1 MKLSITSFFVLLGI
15 TATVLAQSTGSTPG
29 VGGLRNLAN
38 LREGV
43 KRMRVSS
50 FDRTGANRDFLQNVE
65 PGKRA
70 TLAEI
75 QGAGTVTHI
84 WVTISSP
91 ERYHLRRIVLRAY
104 WDGETEPS
112 IETPIG
118 DFFGL
123 GYGEAN
129 YWASAPLAVSDR
141 ALNCF
146 FPMPFS
152 RGARIEIENQ
162 GERPIG
168 AFYYYVDYEAYQAG
182 SESAR
187 AVERQGRFHAW
198 WNRELTKAGDG
209 SPNPDGKSNY
219 LIMDTTG
226 RGHYVGVVMHIQG
239 LATGWWGEG
248 DDMMYIDGEAMPTLN
263 GTGLEDYF
271 CGAWNFNLLNREYN
285 FPYFGYS
292 RKGNAHPDYTGRH
305 SMYRFHIEDPV
316 TFDKSLRV
324 TIEHGHANDRGDDYS
339 SVAYWYQ
346 TEPHKKFPALA
357 AVAGRLPID
366 SWTAVPK

>member
-1 MKLSITSFFVLLGI
+1 MNRVTLLLSLALLLPVVAHSQD
-15 TATVLAQSTGSTPG
+15 ATPE
-29 VGGLRNLAN
+29 VGALRNLAN

-43 KRMRVSS
+43 KRLRVSS
-50 FDRTGANRDFLQNVE
+50 YDRTGGNRDFLLNIE
-65 PGKRA
+65 AGKKA

-75 QGAGTVTHI
+75 QGAGTITHI

-112 IETPIG
+112 IEAPIG

-123 GYGEAN
+123 GYGEAY

-146 FPMPFS
+146 FPMPFA

-162 GERPIG
+162 GERPIA
-168 AFYYYVDYEAYQAG
+168 AFYYYVDYESYSLG
-182 SESAR
+182 SPSAR
-187 AVERQGRFHAW
+187 AAERQGRFHAW
-198 WNRELTKAGDG
+198 WNRQLTKA
-209 SPNPDGKSNY
+209 SDGKPNQDGKNNY

-226 RGHYVGVVMHIQG
+226 HGHYVGVVMHIQA
-239 LATGWWGEG
+239 LATGSWGEG
-248 DDMMYIDGEAMPTLN
+248 DDMMFVDGDTMPTLN

-271 CGAWNFNLLNREYN
+271 CGAWNFNNLTREYN

-305 SMYRFHIEDPV
+305 SMYRFHIEDPI

-346 TEPHKKFPALA
+346 AEPHKKFPALPA
-357 AVAGRLPID
+357 AAERLPID
-366 SWTAVPK
+366 RWTAVPIK